1 MAKYTD
7 GTPVPKDG
15 KYHVDPGNL
24 MVKIRYLEPWYPP
37 GVTGFFSGGN
47 TARLGLLPDGTLLK
61 YVRDRENRNAL
72 NSLNVEHSIFSAL
85 GQHDRIVKYLGK
97 HEHGILLQLALNGDI
112 CSYISKREHDSIS
125 LQLLQKW
132 TTQAAEALV
141 FIHSKGVIHCDIHPN
156 NFLLD
161 EQLDVQLCD
170 FAGSLFGNLDGGAM
184 ESTRFFLPRDCRDP
198 PNIKS
203 DLFAFG
209 SVMYY
214 IMTGREP
221 YADLSDDEVTAKFER
236 KEFPDV
242 EALKYGS
249 AIKGCW
255 IGDFKSAKDILKAIL
270 EDSHVEPIHQSRP

>member
-1 MAKYTD
+1 MAETRRVARRD
-7 GTPVPKDG
+7 GTPVPEDS
-15 KYHVDPGNL
+15 KYHVDPVNP
-24 MVKIRYLEPWYPP
+24 MVMIRYLEPWYPP
-37 GVTGFFSGGN
+37 GVTEFFSGGN

-61 YVRDRENRNAL
+61 YVRDRKDRDAL
-72 NSLNVEHSIFSAL
+72 YSLNVEHSILSAL

-97 HEHGILLQLALNGDI
+97 HEHGILLQRALNGDI
-112 CSYISKREHDSIS
+112 YSYISKHEHDNIS
-125 LQLLQKW
+125 LQLRQKW

-161 EQLDVQLCD
+161 DQLNVQLCD
-170 FAGSLFGNLDGGAM
+170 FAGSLFGSLDGGAM
-184 ESTRFFLPRDCRDP
+184 ESTRFFLPRDWRDP

-209 SVMYY
+209 SVIYY

-221 YADLSDDEVTAKFER
+221 YVDLSDDEVMAKFEQ
-236 KEFPDV
+236 KEFPNV
-242 EALKYGS
+242 EVLKCGS

-255 IGDFKSAKDILKAIL
+255 TGDFGSAEDVLKAIL
-270 EDSHVEPIHQSRP
+270 EDSLVET